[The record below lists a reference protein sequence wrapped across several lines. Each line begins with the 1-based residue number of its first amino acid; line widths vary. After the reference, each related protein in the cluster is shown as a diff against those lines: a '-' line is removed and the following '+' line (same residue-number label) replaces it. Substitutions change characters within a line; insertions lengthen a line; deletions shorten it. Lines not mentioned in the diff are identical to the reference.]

1 MGLCVL
7 LAALGFLEV
16 PNKLGSRTEYIDIK
30 ISLSSIA
37 RYALF
42 SRKCLIL
49 EPKVKENVRI
59 YKSSLHCNVFLTSKL
74 SDVKGDV
81 KICQERCLGGGGL
94 IYSSPWL
101 SANGAEFWGNRVLA
115 YWKKYSACGKV

>member
-30 ISLSSIA
+30 ISLSSIV

-49 EPKVKENVRI
+49 EPKA
-59 YKSSLHCNVFLTSKL
+59 SLNF
-74 SDVKGDV
+74 
-81 KICQERCLGGGGL
+81 
-94 IYSSPWL
+94 
-101 SANGAEFWGNRVLA
+101 
-115 YWKKYSACGKV
+115 